1 MYMHMCMCMC
11 MYGSLPCYSR
21 PAQAHLYRRQA
32 QGGARLALLL
42 LGGGCAQAAAALRRQ
57 AHAATP
63 QPPPCTVLPAKVRLH
78 CICETLSK
86 HCNAQMVNECG
97 GGWESR
103 VRLQH
108 VLALSV
114 VVVVRRGSLLFLRFI
129 YTFLARELPWPR
141 HYHPRHLFAQAQ
153 SLPREINS
161 YQGLWFRPSRCI
173 MLSEICGVVQGEF
186 QGGGTPRST
195 PQVAVSDCA
204 ARHGF
209 VLFRL
214 LWRPVTTPS
223 WLSLGQP

>member
-1 MYMHMCMCMC
+1 
-11 MYGSLPCYSR
+11 MYGSS
-21 PAQAHLYRRQA
+21 
-32 QGGARLALLL
+32 
-42 LGGGCAQAAAALRRQ
+42 
-57 AHAATP
+57 T
-63 QPPPCTVLPAKVRLH
+63 
-78 CICETLSK
+78 
-86 HCNAQMVNECG
+86 
-97 GGWESR
+97 
-103 VRLQH
+103 

-223 WLSLGQP
+223 WLSLAPRVKRPLLTPQTSHSPATRRGHECERAARARGRAAK

>member
-1 MYMHMCMCMC
+1 MGESCTA
-11 MYGSLPCYSR
+11 
-21 PAQAHLYRRQA
+21 PARV
-32 QGGARLALLL
+32 GVV
-42 LGGGCAQAAAALRRQ
+42 GGGGRAPGF
-57 AHAATP
+57 TP
-63 QPPPCTVLPAKVRLH
+63 ISSFYNPFLD
-78 CICETLSK
+78 
-86 HCNAQMVNECG
+86 
-97 GGWESR
+97 
-103 VRLQH
+103 
-108 VLALSV
+108 LASEV
-114 VVVVRRGSLLFLRFI
+114 
-129 YTFLARELPWPR
+129 PWPR

-223 WLSLGQP
+223 WLSRTHLKRVKRPLLTPQTMSWVKWWRTGAPCERAARARGRAAK